1 MLLSDIHPWGTAPTP
16 LLPEFVRKEIG
27 YLPAP
32 KDIRKHV
39 GAGTTLADLDAGL
52 WKKIPAINKR
62 TRIELGDIVRG
73 HIRKIP
79 NETIWTKVL
88 SPEQLKSLP
97 FSKRTKN
104 VTYENTDVL
113 QNSYLKFREILS
125 LPKCGVVSAIEFA
138 SIAEAINR
146 SDIVLEKV
154 EHISTP
160 VITDVP
166 TLVRSTLAKLN
177 NRLKIIAK
185 ERILQIGKPTVLEKL
200 GQRFGGITRERVRQ
214 VEVKTYDIFDILKS
228 SPEMKPVLARTL
240 KLQDAI
246 GNAVPISKKRLI
258 TRELNNITDDFEFK
272 NKEEKDL
279 VQGLFLW
286 LAGPYKQKADWILN
300 QNVPVHDTEGALLR
314 KQDKRGL
321 ITDEVVV
328 TILNEF
334 DIKPNYHE
342 SWIAYLKAFR
352 RIGNGYIKFKG
363 SIIDKSAA
371 YIKYQNRPVNIEELA
386 EYVGSSSVRSTC
398 QRMISSDKLWRINRA
413 NDFVLAGSKKHRE
426 YNGITAEIIK
436 DIEAHGGEV
445 SVKYLVAEFTKRFGV
460 RESSVIG
467 FLGAPIFEKEN
478 GKVRMRQNLSGVES
492 KTNILRSVSCYKGG
506 KDIWLWRTKVDN
518 DTMRGSGRQVSNGLA
533 NHAGCKIG
541 EKINIETEF
550 GKVTISWPIHT
561 PYGASIGSLRKA
573 ASNIGAKIGD
583 YLFVQSEKGK
593 LTFRKLTK
601 SKVDNEKVQLKKVAL
616 LMGAVDVKNK
626 QDATIKIGKALGIRA
641 KTPKKILEQAKEL
654 LLDRYETDLAD
665 MINLEN
671 IR

>member
-1 MLLSDIHPWGTAPTP
+1 MLLSDIKPWGTAPTP
-16 LLPEFVRKEIG
+16 LLPEFVREKIG
-27 YLPAP
+27 HLPAP
-32 KDIRKHV
+32 KDIRKRV
-39 GAGTTLADLDAGL
+39 GANTKLADLDAGL
-52 WKKIPAINKR
+52 WNKIPTIDKQ
-62 TRIELGDIVRG
+62 TRMELGDIVRN

-79 NETIWTKVL
+79 NEAIWTKVL
-88 SPEQLKSLP
+88 SHEQLKSLP
-97 FSKRTKN
+97 FSERTKN
-104 VTYENTDVL
+104 ITSEHTDVL
-113 QNSYLKFREILS
+113 QNGYLKFKELLA

-146 SDIVLEKV
+146 SDIVLEEV
-154 EHISTP
+154 ELITEP

-166 TLVRSTLAKLN
+166 TLMRSTLAKLN
-177 NRLKIIAK
+177 KRLKIIAK

-228 SPEMKPVLARTL
+228 SPEMKPVFVRAL
-240 KLQDAI
+240 KLRDAI
-246 GNAVPISKKRLI
+246 GNAVPISKKKLI
-258 TRELNNITDDFEFK
+258 STELNNITDDFEFK

-279 VQGLFLW
+279 IQGLFLW

-300 QNVPVHDTEGALLR
+300 QSVPVHDTVGALLGKR
-314 KQDKRGL
+314 DKRGL

-328 TILNEF
+328 TILNEY
-334 DIKPNYHE
+334 DIKPDYHDR
-342 SWIAYLKAFR
+342 WIAYLKVFR
-352 RIGNGYIKFKG
+352 RVQNGYIEFKG

-371 YIKYQNRPVNIEELA
+371 YIRYQNKPVNIEELA
-386 EYVGSSSVRSTC
+386 KYVGSSSPRSTC

-436 DIEAHGGEV
+436 DIEAHGGKV
-445 SVKYLVAEFTKRFGV
+445 SVKYLVKEFTRLFGV

-467 FLGAPIFEKEN
+467 FLGAPIFEKKD
-478 GKVRMRQNLSGVES
+478 GMVWMRQNLSGVES

-506 KDIWLWRTKVDN
+506 KDVWLWRTRVDN

-541 EKINIETEF
+541 EKINVETEF

-573 ASNIGAKIGD
+573 ALNVGAKIGD

-601 SKVDNEKVQLKKVAL
+601 SRLDNERVQLKKVAL

-626 QDATIKIGKALGIRA
+626 QDATTKIGKALGIRA
-641 KTPKKILEQAKEL
+641 KTPHKILEQAKEL

-665 MINLEN
+665 MINLEKM
-671 IR
+671 R

>member
-1 MLLSDIHPWGTAPTP
+1 MLLSDIQPWGTAPTP
-16 LLPEFVRKEIG
+16 LLPEFVRETIG
-27 YLPAP
+27 HLPAP
-32 KDIRKHV
+32 KDIRKRV
-39 GAGTTLADLDAGL
+39 GARTTLADLDAGL
-52 WKKIPAINKR
+52 WNKISEIDKK
-62 TRIELGDIVRG
+62 TRIELGDIVRN

-88 SPEQLKSLP
+88 SHEQLKSLP
-97 FSKRTKN
+97 FSERTKN
-104 VTYENTDVL
+104 VTAENTDVL
-113 QNSYLKFREILS
+113 QNGYLQFKELLS

-146 SDIVLEKV
+146 SDIPLKKV
-154 EHISTP
+154 ELIRDP

-177 NRLKIIAK
+177 KRLKIIAK
-185 ERILQIGKPTVLEKL
+185 ERILQIGKPTVLETL

-214 VEVKTYDIFDILKS
+214 VEVKTYDIFYVLKS
-228 SPEMKPVLARTL
+228 SQEMKPVLLRAL
-240 KLQDAI
+240 KLRDAI
-246 GNAVPISKKRLI
+246 GNAVPISKKKLI
-258 TRELNNITDDFEFK
+258 TKELNNITDDFDFK

-286 LAGPYKQKADWILN
+286 LAGPYKQKAGWILN
-300 QNVPVHDTEGALLR
+300 QNVPVHDTVGALLGKR
-314 KQDKRGL
+314 DKRGL
-321 ITDEVVV
+321 IADEVVV
-328 TILNEF
+328 MILNEF
-334 DIKPNYHE
+334 DIKPDYHE

-352 RIGNGYIKFKG
+352 RVENGYIEFKG

-371 YIKYQNRPVNIEELA
+371 YLRYRNKPVNIEELA
-386 EYVGSSSVRSTC
+386 SYVGSSSPRSTC

-413 NDFVLAGSKKHRE
+413 NDFVLAGSKKYRE

-436 DIEAHGGEV
+436 DIEANGGKV
-445 SVKYLVAEFTKRFGV
+445 SVKYLVKEFTKLFGV

-467 FLGAPIFEKEN
+467 FLGAPIFEKKD
-478 GKVRMRQNLSGVES
+478 GMVWMRQNLSGVES

-506 KDIWLWRTKVDN
+506 KGIWLWRTKVDN

-541 EKINIETEF
+541 EKINVETEF
-550 GKVTISWPIHT
+550 GSVTISWPIHT

-573 ASNIGAKIGD
+573 ALSVGAKLGD

-601 SKVDNEKVQLKKVAL
+601 AKVDNEKVRLKKVAL

-626 QDATIKIGKALGIRA
+626 QDATIKIGKALGIRT
-641 KTPKKILEQAKEL
+641 KTPHKILEQAKEL

-665 MINLEN
+665 MINV
-671 IR
+671 